1 MEQGTMLD
9 DVVTGVLVDVIYAT
23 GRQLGIGLLNRRGR
37 SHKDDIELARWFDTY
52 RLTGEAPELPG
63 LPSDVSIEELAEVL
77 NGDEFQS
84 VLHEL
89 LAARL
94 SSAPQTDAAR
104 VGASLE
110 LILAAAF
117 PGSGL
122 SAFASALFAYY
133 DDRICQL
140 VDRLKRVRPDLL
152 DKIRQEALAV
162 RSIAVLHAI
171 ERHAAALAG
180 RAEPQVDTEFMAR
193 YRRHVVDYH
202 GKLEPPDLER
212 RRRVAIAELYVD
224 PAIVQLKDAELAE
237 LPRLLDLWTFAR
249 ELDRTVLLGDPG
261 GGKTSA
267 AHVLMDFFSRAP
279 GGRIPF
285 MVILREFAA
294 EDPPA
299 RSIVGH
305 IEHKLEAFYQCA
317 PPRGLLE
324 RLLLSGTAIV
334 IFDGLDE
341 LVDTARRIDVT
352 AVIEQF
358 SAEYPLARILVTSR
372 LVGYDEARLDDRL
385 FGRYR
390 ISGFDEERASRYAAK
405 WFAQE
410 DGVQTPEA
418 ARWAQAFMAESAEVA
433 DLRSNPLMLALMC
446 ILYRGEGSIPRNR
459 PEVYEQCSRLLF
471 LKWDARRRIDIELRA
486 RHLIEPTLRHLAFW
500 LFTRSQTQ
508 NAVTERELIA
518 ETTRFFHG
526 RGFESEEQAEEAARE
541 FVSFCRGRA
550 WVFSDVG
557 TTASGQVLYTFTHR
571 TFLEYFA
578 AAFLTSTCDTP
589 EALARAIVPR
599 VARQQWEVVAD
610 VATQIKDRTS
620 DRGGER
626 IINSM
631 LADRENRSVSG
642 RSHVLGF
649 LAHSLRFID
658 PSPRTVRDLSRS
670 ILDHVFDG
678 NPDNRIRC
686 NPLHQLVTGC
696 AGSRE
701 IIAGEIT
708 ERADALIGHSDL
720 ESLVKGL
727 RLAACVDDR
736 NIEAQN
742 DRIGSYSGEL
752 WKFWNVL
759 ADRNAS
765 RYMDT
770 IVTTAAQDVAIKYM
784 ALIRG
789 LITEDQVL
797 AEHHPDLG
805 FMFREQLTFFGIA
818 GPPYMLRLLYDLI
831 NGRTWYRGRDAVTG
845 LRSFGSYAMRQSD
858 PPFVKDATSYGNFTA
873 GVNNQNTSFPH
884 LDVPSY
890 IGAAL
895 ALGIEME
902 AGYDTA
908 QQKQSRRSLGPL
920 DDLNPYIIM
929 RLGEP
934 AEPLPVL
941 PLPDHFKELFYLW
954 AHGQV
959 NFVSHSILYVS
970 AGRWNGRVEGP
981 PSQGCAEWHRT
992 PADGRLAVQLLP
1004 RAIASRTT
1012 RVDRVYRPHANMKTN
1027 SPRTMRSLADYLKHV
1042 LLFVQKK
1049 NLKFVPHTD
1058 NGLMQPGH
1066 ENKDGLRRT
1075 IQSSSLI
1082 ILASSKP
1089 PHRVRVRSR
1098 DIQDGRTFAETSWMS
1113 SSGPIA

>member
-1 MEQGTMLD
+1 MLD

-37 SHKDDIELARWFDTY
+37 SHKDDVELARWFDTY
-52 RLTGEAPELPG
+52 RLTGEAPDLPELPDDM
-63 LPSDVSIEELAEVL
+63 PAEELAGVL
-77 NGDEFQS
+77 NDDEFQS

-94 SSAPQTDAAR
+94 SGASQADAAR
-104 VGASLE
+104 VRASLK

-117 PGSGL
+117 PGCDL
-122 SAFASALFAYY
+122 SAFADALFAYY
-133 DDRICQL
+133 DDRIREL
-140 VDRLKRVRPDLL
+140 VDRLKRTNPDLL
-152 DKIRQEALAV
+152 DKIRQEALAA

-180 RAEPQVDTEFMAR
+180 RTDPQVDTEFVAR
-193 YRRHVVDYH
+193 YRRHIVDYH

-237 LPRLLDLWTFAR
+237 LPRVLDLWTFAR

-267 AHVLMDFFSRAP
+267 AHVLMDYFSRAS
-279 GGRIPF
+279 GVRIPF

-305 IEHKLEAFYQCA
+305 IEHKLETFYQC
-317 PPRGLLE
+317 PPPQGLLE
-324 RLLLSGTAIV
+324 RLLLSGSAVV

-352 AVIEQF
+352 AIIEQF

-372 LVGYDEARLDDRL
+372 LVGYDEARIDDRQ

-390 ISGFDEERASRYAAK
+390 IGGFDEERASRYAAK

-410 DGVQTPEA
+410 ERVQAAEA
-418 ARWAQAFMAESAEVA
+418 ARWAEAFIAESAEVA

-446 ILYRGEGSIPRNR
+446 ILYRGEGSIPGNR

-471 LKWDARRRIDIELRA
+471 LKWDARRRIDIEFRA
-486 RHLIEPTLRHLAFW
+486 RHLIEPALRHLAFW

-526 RGFESEEQAEEAARE
+526 RGFELEEQAEEAARE
-541 FVSFCRGRA
+541 FVGFCRGRA

-557 TTASGQVLYTFTHR
+557 TTAAGHALYTFTHR

-589 EALARAIVPR
+589 EALARAIVPH

-642 RSHVLGF
+642 RSHILGF
-649 LAHSLRFID
+649 LAHSLRFIE

-670 ILDHVFDG
+670 VLDYVFAGD
-678 NPDNRIRC
+678 PDDRIRC
-686 NPLHQLVTGC
+686 NPLHQLITGC

-701 IIAGEIT
+701 VVAEEISD
-708 ERADALIGHSDL
+708 RADGLIGYADPASI
-720 ESLVKGL
+720 VKGL
-727 RLAACVDDR
+727 RLAAWVDDR
-736 NIEAQN
+736 NIEGQN
-742 DRIGSYSGEL
+742 DRIGSYGGEL
-752 WKFWNVL
+752 WKFWNRM
-759 ADRNAS
+759 ADDNAS
-765 RYMDT
+765 RYLDT
-770 IVTTAAQDVAIKYM
+770 IVTAAAHDLTIRYM
-784 ALIRG
+784 ALVRG
-789 LITEDQVL
+789 LVTEDEIL
-797 AEHHPDLG
+797 AEPGLDPGLL
-805 FMFREQLTFFGIA
+805 FCDQQTFFGIA

-831 NGRTWYRGRDAVTG
+831 YGRSWYRGRYAATG
-845 LRSFGSYAMRQSD
+845 LRAFGSYAMRHPD
-858 PPFVKDATSYGNFTA
+858 PPFAGHVTSYGNFSV
-873 GVNNQNTSFPH
+873 GLNNHNTSFAM
-884 LDVPSY
+884 LDSPIYVGTSL
-890 IGAAL
+890 AL
-895 ALGIEME
+895 AIEVE
-902 AGYDTA
+902 ASHDLA
-908 QQKQSRRSLGPL
+908 QHKNSRRSLGPFDCL
-920 DDLNPYIIM
+920 SPYVAM
-929 RLGEP
+929 RLGWATET
-934 AEPLPVL
+934 LPDL

-954 AHGQV
+954 AHQQV
-959 NFVSHSILYVS
+959 DFVSGVPEIVS
-970 AGRWNGRVEGP
+970 KE
-981 PSQGCAEWHRT
+981 
-992 PADGRLAVQLLP
+992 
-1004 RAIASRTT
+1004 
-1012 RVDRVYRPHANMKTN
+1012 K
-1027 SPRTMRSLADYLKHV
+1027 RS
-1042 LLFVQKK
+1042 
-1049 NLKFVPHTD
+1049 
-1058 NGLMQPGH
+1058 
-1066 ENKDGLRRT
+1066 
-1075 IQSSSLI
+1075 
-1082 ILASSKP
+1082 
-1089 PHRVRVRSR
+1089 
-1098 DIQDGRTFAETSWMS
+1098 
-1113 SSGPIA
+1113 